1 MASSIFNY
9 SINPSYSKDLAKQSR
24 ERFYTKDELQAMKIN
39 NPDLTPE
46 ELKYLKLQRKYCDAS
61 KFSKH
66 RGNREALIK
75 SCMLMVLKV
84 AKEFWWATGKRNVP
98 LDDVIQAGNMGLTI
112 AADRYLSSA
121 VPTGTREA
129 KFSTYAY
136 PWIKKYVLDELNI
149 TSQELTTGTRAA
161 YENRLAGAQFI
172 SKDDVKIGKDDE
184 YESPINNDL
193 KSDFKTGQEVLDAED
208 KQKQYT
214 NILKKAIAG
223 LTELERKI
231 LANSYGLG
239 DRDPLTLMELASKYG
254 MSASGVR
261 ATIKRAHGKIYW
273 GISDKER
280 EAMAHFDTVA
290 GIDIRAMLCG
300 ENS

>member
-24 ERFYTKDELQAMKIN
+24 ERFYTKEELQEMKIS

-46 ELKYLKLQRKYCDAS
+46 EMKYLKLQRKYCDAS
-61 KFSKH
+61 KFNKH

-84 AKEFWWATGKRNVP
+84 AKEFWWATGKRTVP
-98 LDDVIQAGNMGLTI
+98 LDDVIQAGNLGLTI
-112 AADRYLSSA
+112 AVDRYLSSA
-121 VPTGTREA
+121 VPSGMREA

-149 TSQELTTGTRAA
+149 TSQQLTTGTRAA
-161 YENRLAGAQFI
+161 YENRLAGAQFV
-172 SKDDVKIGKDDE
+172 SKDDTKEGKDDE

-193 KSDFKTGQEVLDAED
+193 RSDFKTGQEVLDAED

-214 NILKKAIAG
+214 AILKKAFSG
-223 LTELERKI
+223 LTEIERKV
-231 LANSYGLG
+231 LADSYGIG
-239 DRDPLTLMELASKYG
+239 DRDPMTLMELSAKYG
-254 MSASGVR
+254 MSASGIR

-273 GISDKER
+273 GISEKER
-280 EAMAHFDTVA
+280 EAMAHFDTIA
-290 GIDIRAMLCG
+290 GIDLRAMLCG